1 MIEHLQALLE
11 GAGSHLSEAI
21 FLFLI
26 TFLREDVAIVL
37 GGLMIVEHHVPAALV
52 AASLLAGM
60 VTGDFLIFGLGR
72 LAQRSPRI
80 RRAMLHPG
88 AERLAGWLSRHFPA
102 AMIVAR
108 LLPGLI
114 FPVYVACGLVG
125 VPARRFAPITI
136 LTAALYLAVVLW
148 LVTRFGSTILS
159 AIGYWTW
166 VAAIA
171 GLLALSLLLARHPP
185 WGVLLRVGRSGFKG
199 LLGRVHEVVD
209 RTEKSHAGM
218 PSLRGLASRIGA
230 AERIPPKLFYA
241 PIALQWAWLS
251 FRYGSPSL
259 PALANP
265 RIEVGGLWGES
276 KSVYLDMVS
285 GDARRWLARYA
296 SMERGVDDAAA
307 ALVRAQALIEAAG
320 LSWPL
325 VAKPDIGWQG
335 FGVRLIHSESEL
347 LQYLAAFPFDARLMI
362 QEAVNWDGEAG
373 AFYLRKPG
381 ADRGKVS
388 SLTFR
393 YFPHVVGDGAHK
405 VRDLIVADQR
415 AGWKAG
421 LHLGLEGRHGG
432 VAPETLERVPAPGEV
447 VRLAFIGS
455 IRVGGLYRDAD
466 DQITPALSARFD
478 EIARSMPDFHY
489 GRFDVRFASVDRL
502 QQGEDFRIIEINGA
516 GSEAISAWDPEKTVG
531 QVYRH
536 LLAQQRLLFEIGACN
551 RAAGW
556 KPPGLI
562 SIIRAARRQ
571 NRLVKL
577 YPPSG

>member
-1 MIEHLQALLE
+1 MIERLQALLE
-11 GAGSHLSEAI
+11 GAGSHPAEAL

-26 TFLREDVAIVL
+26 TFVREDVAVVL
-37 GGLMIVEHHVPAALV
+37 GGLMIVEHQVPAGLV
-52 AASLLAGM
+52 ASSLLAGILA
-60 VTGDFLIFGLGR
+60 GDFLIFGLGR
-72 LAQRSPRI
+72 LAKRSARI
-80 RRAMLHPG
+80 RRAMLRPG
-88 AERLAGWLSRHFPA
+88 AERLAGWLSKHFVA

-125 VPARRFAPITI
+125 VPARRFAPITV
-136 LTAALYLAVVLW
+136 LSAALYLSAVLW
-148 LVTRFGSTILS
+148 LVTRFGATVLS
-159 AIGYWTW
+159 AVGYWTW
-166 VAAIA
+166 IAAIA
-171 GLLALSLLLARHPP
+171 ALLALSLLLARNPP

-199 LLGRVHEVVD
+199 LVGRVHQVVD
-209 RTEKSHAGM
+209 RTDKSHSGM
-218 PSLRGLASRIGA
+218 PSLRGLASQIGA
-230 AERIPPKLFYA
+230 AERIPAKLFYA

-251 FRYGSPSL
+251 VRYGSPSL

-276 KSVYLDMVS
+276 KTVYLDMVS
-285 GDARRWLARYA
+285 GAARRWLARYVT
-296 SMERGVDDAAA
+296 MDRGEDDAAA
-307 ALVRAQALIEAAG
+307 ALVHAQTLIRAAE

-335 FGVRLIHSESEL
+335 FGVRLVHCEAEL
-347 LQYLAAFPFDARLMI
+347 LNYLAAFPGGARLMI

-373 AFYLRKPG
+373 VFYVRMPG
-381 ADRGKVS
+381 DSRGRVM

-393 YFPHVVGDGAHK
+393 YFPHVVGDGAHA

-421 LHLGLEGRHGG
+421 AHLGLDGGHGG
-432 VAPETLERVPAPGEV
+432 VPPETLERVPAPGEV

-466 DQITPALSARFD
+466 DQITSALSARFD
-478 EIARSMPDFHY
+478 EISRSMPDFHY
-489 GRFDVRFASVDRL
+489 GRFDVRFASVERL

-536 LLAQQRLLFEIGACN
+536 LLAQQRLMFEIGAKN
-551 RAAGW
+551 RARGW
-556 KPPGLI
+556 KPPGLMPMI
-562 SIIRAARRQ
+562 LAARRQ
-571 NRLVKL
+571 NRLVKQ